1 MGVDAREFPG
11 ELLRLDPPLRMPSL
25 LPHDLCHGRSS
36 SLWLLADDK
45 IIEVFIHTKLKIMS
59 LDQKDEKFPQIDE
72 KLKQM
77 KLRIYREK
85 EH

>member
-1 MGVDAREFPG
+1 
-11 ELLRLDPPLRMPSL
+11 
-25 LPHDLCHGRSS
+25 
-36 SLWLLADDK
+36 
-45 IIEVFIHTKLKIMS
+45 MS

-77 KLRIYREK
+77 KLQIYRKK